1 MVGDEH
7 RIRANRLHNHGLQ
20 GDLVSARGHGDP
32 ISVLYFEL
40 LSETRMD
47 FQPRIWTLFEETADT
62 ARLCA

>member
-7 RIRANRLHNHGLQ
+7 RIRANRLHHHGLQ
-20 GDLVSARGHGDP
+20 GDLVSACGHGDP
-32 ISVLYFEL
+32 ISVIYLVL

-47 FQPRIWTLFEETADT
+47 FQPWIWTLFEETADT